1 MSEFENEMSRRLAE
15 LDALHLRR
23 ELRRVDSPQ
32 GVRLTVEGESLLS
45 FSSNDYLALANHP
58 ALKEAA
64 QKAVADFGAGSGASR
79 LLCGSLAPF
88 HRLESA
94 LAAFKGTEAQLV
106 VKQANGANQLPAQDP
121 QPLLKQTEE
130 AISHSDYAGALVPL
144 TALRSQPNLT
154 AEQLTAVQDTV
165 AAINKQMAERADAG
179 DPAAQ
184 KAMEEYREARRA
196 MRQRR

>member
-1 MSEFENEMSRRLAE
+1 MRITDVSFGLSLVLLAVGCSKKE
-15 LDALHLRR
+15 
-23 ELRRVDSPQ
+23 VD
-32 GVRLTVEGESLLS
+32 LS
-45 FSSNDYLALANHP
+45 D
-58 ALKEAA
+58 
-64 QKAVADFGAGSGASR
+64 
-79 LLCGSLAPF
+79 
-88 HRLESA
+88 LEK
-94 LAAFKGTEAQLV
+94 AFKGTEAQLAV
-106 VKQANGANQLPAQDP
+106 QQANDANQPPAQDP
-121 QPLLKQTEE
+121 QPLLKQAEE

-165 AAINKQMAERADAG
+165 AAINKQMAEKADAG